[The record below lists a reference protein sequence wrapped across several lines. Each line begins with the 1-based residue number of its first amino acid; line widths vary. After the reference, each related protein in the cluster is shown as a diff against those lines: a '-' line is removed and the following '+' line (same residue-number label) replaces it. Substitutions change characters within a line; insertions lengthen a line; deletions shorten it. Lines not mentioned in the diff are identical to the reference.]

1 MPGLE
6 SFCVHCA
13 IGLGAIFLLQCSWFV
28 AWLSLDEKRIESGR
42 DGLVPCLVH
51 KDYQPPAC
59 SNRQNSQLCITNYA
73 KLLSSRIYK
82 IIVITFTFGVLGVGI
97 WGSYLMR
104 MKFDP
109 VLLMPAESYLRKW
122 ITVHDRDF
130 PNTGWPADI
139 YTGPFDYTQMASME
153 QLVNGLH
160 ELKEKGQYIH
170 GTLHKNP
177 YSVFLFLK

>member
-82 IIVITFTFGVLGVGI
+82 IIVITFTLGMLGIGI
-97 WGSYLMR
+97 WGTYLMR
-104 MKFDP
+104 REFDP
-109 VLLMPAESYLRKW
+109 VKLMPADSYLRRW
-122 ITVHDRDF
+122 LDLH
-130 PNTGWPADI
+130 NSQWPKNGYSTQI
-139 YTGPFDYTQMASME
+139 FTGPIDYTQLQSME
-153 QLVNGLH
+153 RLVMGLELLKRQKKYING
-160 ELKEKGQYIH
+160 E
-170 GTLHKNP
+170 
-177 YSVFLFLK
+177 

>member
-73 KLLSSRIYK
+73 KLLSSRIFK
-82 IIVITFTFGVLGVGI
+82 IIVITFTLGMLGIGI
-97 WGSYLMR
+97 WGTYLMR
-104 MKFDP
+104 REFDP
-109 VLLMPAESYLRKW
+109 VLLMPAGTYLRQW
-122 ITVHDRDF
+122 LDLHDSE
-130 PNTGWPADI
+130 WPKNGQIADI
-139 YTGPFDYTQMASME
+139 FTGPFNHTQLEHMDK
-153 QLVNGLH
+153 LVIGMR
-160 ELKEKGQYIH
+160 ELEAQDNYLKGI
-170 GTLHKNP
+170 
-177 YSVFLFLK
+177 